1 MVLPTD
7 KHIVVVL
14 SEQKLYAIKDG
25 LVVYTFNCCT
35 GKSSTPTPAGN
46 WSVRGKMRVGKA
58 LEEYGGTPLPWMVQL
73 DIVRSGRRERI
84 GIHSYPYVPRKPAS
98 HGCIRLKYSD
108 AQRIYGYAEIGQAV
122 SILRS
127 KPDYLIDALNFTATL
142 RAQKNGTKPPVPI
155 PNNPTNPD
163 GNRAKAPVVP
173 KPQDKPL
180 TPAEQDK
187 KAFEDAMKELQ
198 KPIKQKTGN

>member
-73 DIVRSGRRERI
+73 DIVKNGRRERI

-108 AQRIYGYAEIGQAV
+108 AQRIFGYAEVGQAV
-122 SILRS
+122 SILKS
-127 KPDYLIDALNFTATL
+127 KPDYLIDAMNMTAAL
-142 RAQKNGTKPPVPI
+142 KAQKNGQKPPAPI
-155 PNNPTNPD
+155 PSNAQPNPQPKP
-163 GNRAKAPVVP
+163 KAPEKV
-173 KPQDKPL
+173 L
-180 TPAEQDK
+180 TPAEQDR

-198 KPIKQKTGN
+198 KPIKPKTGT